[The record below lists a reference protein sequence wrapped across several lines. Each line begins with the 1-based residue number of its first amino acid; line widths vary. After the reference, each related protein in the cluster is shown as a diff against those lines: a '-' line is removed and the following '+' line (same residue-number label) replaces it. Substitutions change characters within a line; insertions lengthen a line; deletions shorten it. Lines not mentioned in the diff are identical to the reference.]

1 MSGGIGTYTK
11 QVTSLLAMEKAD
23 VHVFAGSHLQTSCR
37 TENNVAVHRVQ
48 CTDPQDFQKNVLP
61 VFEHEHI
68 LSAFQIIES
77 AEIHANAL
85 EIKTRIPEL
94 LLIVRLHASNWLVE
108 SFKKKYVPFQ
118 NKLRF
123 FFGALRRGR
132 WDLGYWR
139 SYDFE
144 HDTDYHFVNMAD
156 IITAPTVHMK
166 NWAIQQW
173 KLAANRIKVLEN
185 PFVENKLF
193 NAACTKNEEQTIIF
207 YGRLNV
213 LKGLITATKA
223 MKQILKNNPGWNW
236 LVVGDDGNAAD
247 GRSSMKAWMKQ
258 ELKGLEAQIF
268 FYDNIAHD
276 QLPLYLKKSSIVL
289 IPSLFESYSYV
300 TIEAMCAGKALV
312 GSSGTG
318 VASLV
323 QHNVSGLLASP
334 YKADEWRNAIQ
345 HLINDK
351 GLRQKLGKAGH
362 RYALQKVGVNK
373 EIISFYKGLVKH
385 TT

>member
-1 MSGGIGTYTK
+1 
-11 QVTSLLAMEKAD
+11 MEKAD

-37 TENNVAVHRVQ
+37 IENNVAVHRVE
-48 CTDPQDFQKNVLP
+48 CTGPQDFQKNVLT
-61 VFEHEHI
+61 VFENEHI
-68 LSAFQIIES
+68 LSPFQIIES

-85 EIKTRIPEL
+85 EIKTKFPDL
-94 LLIVRLHASNWLVE
+94 LLIVRLHAGNWLVE
-108 SFKKKYVPFQ
+108 SFKKKYVPLQ

-123 FFGALRRGR
+123 FFGALRRGK

-139 SYDFE
+139 KYDFKN
-144 HDTDYHFVNMAD
+144 DTDYQFVNTAD
-156 IITAPTVHMK
+156 VITAPTLHMK
-166 NWAIQQW
+166 NWAMQQW
-173 KLAANRIKVLEN
+173 KIDANHLKVLEN

-193 NAACTKNEEQTIIF
+193 NAACTNNEEQTIIF

-318 VASLV
+318 VASLI
-323 QHNVSGLLASP
+323 QHNVSGLLTDP
-334 YKADEWRNAIQ
+334 YKVHAWYKAIQ
-345 HLINDK
+345 RLIDDK
-351 GLRQKLGKAGH
+351 AIRNKLGEAAYK
-362 RYALQKVGVNK
+362 YAISKVEVNK
-373 EIISFYKGLVKH
+373 EIVGFYKRLVAEVK
-385 TT
+385 